1 MMNETIVSGCITI
14 LKTVIMYWDNGL
26 QSTDTIQNYIVILSN
41 LLEYIEYDQMT
52 VNVTNTWS
60 KYPTKNATIYENMNG
75 ILSIV
80 QWMRNNSLYQINT
93 QDTLYS
99 YTSRMIA
106 IKQSY
111 TSTSSSTK
119 FSATNNTKST
129 KTTYIQVA

>member
-41 LLEYIEYDQMT
+41 LLEYIEYDQIT

-60 KYPTKNATIYENMNG
+60 KYPTKNATIYEIMNG

-80 QWMRNNSLYQINT
+80 QWMRNNSLY
-93 QDTLYS
+93 
-99 YTSRMIA
+99 
-106 IKQSY
+106 
-111 TSTSSSTK
+111 
-119 FSATNNTKST
+119 
-129 KTTYIQVA
+129 